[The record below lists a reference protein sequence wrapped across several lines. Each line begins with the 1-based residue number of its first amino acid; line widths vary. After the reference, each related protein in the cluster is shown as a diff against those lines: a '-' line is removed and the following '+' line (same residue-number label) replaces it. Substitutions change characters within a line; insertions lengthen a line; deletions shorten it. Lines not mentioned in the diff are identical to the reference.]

1 MGETGTWTQSRVGAI
16 LCGRNPAWAESR
28 AHQKFYMLDNQLTA
42 KICIPKII
50 FNICDASKKRSD
62 EVFLYITADVQ
73 HAKNV
78 RHHNMYAN
86 CNDRAQCRR

>member
-1 MGETGTWTQSRVGAI
+1 MGETGTWTQSRLFAI
-16 LCGRNPAWAESR
+16 PSGRNPAWAESR
-28 AHQKFYMLDNQLTA
+28 AHRKFYMLDNQLAA

-73 HAKNV
+73 HANNV